1 MGPLHK
7 GFLNLLQYAG
17 CGILDFSSMQDV
29 AYIDISF
36 YDTRL
41 QRGKKGAG
49 GQESLSSFAGL
60 ERNSARNPEVY

>member
-17 CGILDFSSMQDV
+17 CGTDN
-29 AYIDISF
+29 ISF

-60 ERNSARNPEVY
+60 ERNSARNPEVC